1 MEEKTL
7 NLIPMLPVIEESKC
21 DTNKNFKSIQDSLIR
36 NTIKRKEPYHTL
48 SENIITLL
56 NGTGI
61 ATKELTAKETFIK
74 LLPLIPF
81 VQGSTHLWQYG
92 RPALGKTFLFSKV
105 LASSSK
111 TISGKIT
118 GAQLFGDI
126 KKGEEGLV
134 AEHDV
139 IGLEDSQSFN
149 FTAEEKGSILDFLST
164 GETRMKNIGSTKVY
178 STSFVFNGNFEDNT
192 EQELQEAPYN
202 NVKELLNSSFPEGFN
217 QNNFKSRVICVPT
230 WILRNAILIEDND
243 TLGYE
248 INFFLDNLKKLKEK
262 KLSLSYKVKLEN
274 PRSEDNLNKFV
285 TGMYKLLNFSQLVLG
300 VAPITTNLDIE
311 ALNFIGKKIVELPF
325 SNSKFTLVGPKEV
338 NQFWIKLSEHLMKY
352 PLTSITEAY
361 VSEHRITVR
370 FKEEKKSLYKIALDN
385 IGIEQ
390 NKAEVEIYQN
400 IPGMYSELLIPIYP
414 YHKDYLS
421 VVAKTE
427 NSPFSSYQR
436 INDVESI
443 FQQDI
448 SLDSLNLD
456 TPQLIE
462 YLKSREESHNQ
473 EIENLKNHLELL
485 NSFIINNFS
494 SDERMASKNAPLTS
508 DEKESLTYD
517 LIDCLA
523 ESFSLQREIFK
534 NYHFV
539 LDEKERRTYLLHYYY
554 LKDSLFQ

>member
-21 DTNKNFKSIQDSLIR
+21 DTNKNFKSIQDSLIK

-92 RPALGKTFLFSKV
+92 RPTLGKTFLFSKV

-325 SNSKFTLVGPKEV
+325 SNSKFTLVGTKEV

-456 TPQLIE
+456 NPQLIK
-462 YLKSREESHNQ
+462 YLKSREESYKQ
-473 EIENLKNHLELL
+473 EIEKFKNHLELL
-485 NSFIINNFS
+485 NNFIINKFS

-539 LDEKERRTYLLHYYY
+539 LDEKEKKTYLLHYYY
-554 LKDSLFQ
+554 LKDSLSQ